1 MADAGE
7 NGEHY
12 DPKYFSA
19 TFAAEQR
26 HFWFRY
32 RSDVIGAAARR
43 AWAERPGRPRARVLE
58 VGCGTGS
65 LLPVLQQ
72 SCAGAAVVGMEL
84 FAEGLQFARH
94 RTSAGLV
101 CGRIEALPFGGTF
114 ALIGL
119 FDVLE
124 HIPDDVA
131 ALIHLR
137 EHLDGDGTLLLTV
150 PAHQAL
156 WSPFDEAS
164 GHVRRYSEESLR
176 QACHAAGLAVDFL
189 TQFMLP
195 VLPLV
200 WINRRLVGPRVA
212 SDAVTRELHVPAV
225 LNAALLGLLR
235 LEGAWIDAGRRVPIG
250 SSILARARRA

>member
-1 MADAGE
+1 MAEAAAH
-7 NGEHY
+7 GEHY
-12 DPKYFSA
+12 DPRYFSA

-32 RSDVIGAAARR
+32 RKDVIGAAARR
-43 AWAERPGRPRARVLE
+43 AWAERPRGQRARVLE

-72 SCAGAAVVGMEL
+72 ACAGAAVVGMEL
-84 FAEGLQFARH
+84 FVEGLQFARR
-94 RTSAGLV
+94 RTNAGLV

-114 ALIGL
+114 TLIGL

-131 ALIHLR
+131 ALTHLR
-137 EHLDGDGTLLLTV
+137 EQLEEDGVLLVTV

-156 WSPFDEAS
+156 WSAFDGAS

-176 QACHAAGLAVDFL
+176 ETCHRAGLAVDFI
-189 TQFMLP
+189 TQFMMP
-195 VLPLV
+195 IVPLV
-200 WINRRLVGPRVA
+200 WINRRLVGTSGS
-212 SDAVTRELHVPAV
+212 SDAITRELHVPAA
-225 LNAALLGLLR
+225 LNLVLLGMLK
-235 LEGAWIDAGRRVPIG
+235 LEGLWIDREWRLPVGT
-250 SSILARARRA
+250 SILAKLRKA